1 MAKVLSLASKKVQC
15 KVLVKRVGS
24 EVRLIGLNPSS
35 IISSK
40 LLNLSVPSFFV
51 CGWF

>member
-1 MAKVLSLASKKVQC
+1 MEKLKMTEVLSVSKKVQC

-35 IISSK
+35 ITSSK
-40 LLNLSVPSFFV
+40 LLNLSMP
-51 CGWF
+51 